1 MNDGDQLIAEML
13 DRAYPA
19 AAAPGGDWEAVLE
32 SARSR
37 SASWWARR
45 LAVATLSVSAAVVL
59 LAVFWP
65 FESSGGG
72 VFERAL
78 AAVGP
83 GRVVH
88 IRVRVHPQGTAVD
101 LATGRRARVYAVIEQ
116 WYEPRVGLFQ
126 RVVRSNGGLE
136 PGSLP
141 LTRGVFPAYAAAL
154 QGFGSGYRDALH
166 RKQARIASKGMLLGR
181 EVYWLRFRPTTHTPP
196 YEVAVDAE
204 TYAPVFLR
212 QTDASGSGS
221 QILSVNTVSA
231 VPRSVIT
238 APAPSSTRTMF
249 GIDRTGRLAL
259 GQASTFMSRPAFWL
273 GDSHGDLPLE
283 WVGGLIYSQGQ
294 VERWSQIKRHWQ
306 GLELVYGAINK
317 FGFPDRAKEYLR
329 IEEQTEPLG
338 IPGSAPPEGI
348 IVSYG
353 RLGVMQKEGVYFYIE
368 ASSPDLVLPAARA
381 LTPMPLKEPN

>member
-1 MNDGDQLIAEML
+1 MTNGDQDVAQLL

-19 AAAPGGDWEAVLE
+19 ATRPGGDWEAVLE

-37 SASWWARR
+37 SAAWWTRR
-45 LAVATLSVSAAVVL
+45 LALAALSVSAAVIM

-72 VFERAL
+72 VVERAL

-88 IRVRVHPQGTAVD
+88 VRVRVHPQGMAVD

-116 WYEPRVGLFQ
+116 WYEPGAGLFQ

-154 QGFGSGYRDALH
+154 QGFGSGYRDALQ
-166 RKQARIASKGMLLGR
+166 RGEARIVSKAMLLGR
-181 EVYWLRFRPTTHTPP
+181 EVYWLRFRRAAHAPV

-204 TYAPVFLR
+204 SYAPVFLR
-212 QTDASGSGS
+212 QTDAPGSGS

-231 VPRSVIT
+231 VPRSAIR
-238 APAPSSTRTMF
+238 APSPTSTMF
-249 GIDRTGRLAL
+249 GIDRAGRLAP
-259 GQASTFMSRPAFWL
+259 GNAATYMAQPASWL
-273 GDSHGDLPLE
+273 GDAHQGLPLE
-283 WVGGLIYSQGQ
+283 WIGGLVYSQGDVQ
-294 VERWSQIKRHWQ
+294 RWSQIKQHWR
-306 GLELVYGAINK
+306 GLELVYGAINE
-317 FGFPDRAKEYLR
+317 FGFPDRAKRYLR
-329 IEEQTEPLG
+329 IEEQTEPSG
-338 IPGSAPPEGI
+338 IPGSVPPEGT

-368 ASSPDLVLPAARA
+368 ASSPDLVLSAAKA
-381 LTPMPLKEPN
+381 LTPIPR